1 MLECVSVLS
10 IWVHK
15 CPSNALQVPKCLSTL
30 RVLSECPNARVLS
43 ECLKYL
49 STLWVSLN
57 VHPVPVSNQMWLKR
71 ILSIKRCFMYM
82 QNEKITALGK
92 LLKLVLDTYFLQRLN
107 LAFCVGTFKRNVRR
121 VLMTF
126 TLPLNR
132 KISSEIPFN

>member
-1 MLECVSVLS
+1 
-10 IWVHK
+10 
-15 CPSNALQVPKCLSTL
+15 
-30 RVLSECPNARVLS
+30 
-43 ECLKYL
+43 
-49 STLWVSLN
+49 
-57 VHPVPVSNQMWLKR
+57 
-71 ILSIKRCFMYM
+71 MYM

-121 VLMTF
+121 VLITF

>member
-1 MLECVSVLS
+1 
-10 IWVHK
+10 
-15 CPSNALQVPKCLSTL
+15 
-30 RVLSECPNARVLS
+30 
-43 ECLKYL
+43 
-49 STLWVSLN
+49 
-57 VHPVPVSNQMWLKR
+57 
-71 ILSIKRCFMYM
+71 MYM

>member
-1 MLECVSVLS
+1 MPFECSPSAQMPKYSPSAL
-10 IWVHK
+10 WV
-15 CPSNALQVPKCLSTL
+15 P
-30 RVLSECPNARVLS
+30 SECPNARVLS

-121 VLMTF
+121 VLITF